1 MRLILVR
8 GLPGSGKTTYARSL
22 EIFHVEADM
31 YFVSDGV
38 YRFDPR
44 YLNIAH
50 HWCQKTAIAAMRKGM
65 DVVVSNT
72 FSQMWEMQPY
82 VEAANVEHYDWQ
94 VVHCTGTF
102 TSIHKLPRDI
112 VENMRNRWEAI
123 AGEIKR

>member
-1 MRLILVR
+1 MQLILVR

-22 EIFHVEADM
+22 GIFHVEADM
-31 YFVSDGV
+31 YFVSDGT

-82 VEAANVEHYDWQ
+82 IEAANDEHYKCQ
-94 VVHCTGTF
+94 VICCTGAY
-102 TSIHKLPRDI
+102 TSQHNLPRDI
-112 VENMRNRWEAI
+112 AENMRKRWEDI
-123 AGEIKR
+123 AWEVKL